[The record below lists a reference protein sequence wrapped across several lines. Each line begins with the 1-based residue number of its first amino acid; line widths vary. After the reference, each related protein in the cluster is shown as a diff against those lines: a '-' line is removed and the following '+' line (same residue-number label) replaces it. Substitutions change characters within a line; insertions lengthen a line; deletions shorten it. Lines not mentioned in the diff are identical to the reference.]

1 MDIKKLLTIKNFVI
15 LYLVIGMVII
25 SFMLKNQKP
34 TIIEKEVITIKDSIQ
49 VDSVPFPEPYEV
61 YLEGET
67 QFVDT
72 TIYVTQPVDSAKIL
86 STYYVKSVI
95 KDTLKLKD
103 IGMIILTDTI
113 VNNKLVSRVW
123 TTPKIKS
130 KIIRDTI
137 RVPEVKERQ
146 IFFGVDGSV
155 NNQDMINGVGLGV
168 LYKTKDDKI
177 FHIGTGV
184 SNRATTEATYEFFPY
199 VSGGVYWRLGN
210 KKRQ

>member
-1 MDIKKLLTIKNFVI
+1 MDIKKLLTIKNFA
-15 LYLVIGMVII
+15 LLFLSIGII
-25 SFMLKNQKP
+25 AVVFMLKHQKP
-34 TIIEKEVITIKDSIQ
+34 TIVEKEVIKIKDSIQ
-49 VDSVPFPEPYEV
+49 VDSVPYPEPFEV

-67 QFVDT
+67 EFVDT

-86 STYYVKSVI
+86 STYYVKSII

-113 VNNKLVSRVW
+113 INNKLVSRVW
-123 TTPKIKS
+123 TSPKIKS

-137 RVPEVKERQ
+137 RVPEEKERQ
-146 IFFGVDGSV
+146 VFFGVDGSV
-155 NNQDMINGVGLGV
+155 NNQDMINGIGFGL
-168 LYKTKDDKI
+168 LYKTKNDKI

-184 SNRATTEATYEFFPY
+184 SNRATADATYEFFPY

>member
-1 MDIKKLLTIKNFVI
+1 MDIKKILTIKNFII
-15 LYLVIGMVII
+15 LFLVIGLTII

-34 TIIEKEVITIKDSIQ
+34 TIVEKEVLKIKDSIQ
-49 VDSVPFPEPYEV
+49 IDSVPFPKLFEV

-67 QFVDT
+67 EFIDT
-72 TIYVTQPVDSAKIL
+72 TIYVPQLVDTAKIL
-86 STYYVKSVI
+86 STYYNKSVI

-123 TTPKIKS
+123 TNPKVKS

-137 RVPEVKERQ
+137 RIPEEKERQ

-184 SNRATTEATYEFFPY
+184 SNRATANQTYEFFPY

>member
-1 MDIKKLLTIKNFVI
+1 MDIKKILTIKNFA
-15 LYLVIGMVII
+15 LLFLTLGII
-25 SFMLKNQKP
+25 VSVFMLKHQKP
-34 TIIEKEVITIKDSIQ
+34 IIVEKEVVKIKDSIQ
-49 VDSVPFPEPYEV
+49 VDSVPYPEQFEI
-61 YLEGET
+61 YLQGET
-67 QFVDT
+67 EFVDT
-72 TIYVTQPVDSAKIL
+72 TIYVPQPVDTAKIL

-95 KDTLKLKD
+95 KDTLILKD

-137 RVPEVKERQ
+137 RVPEEKENQ

-155 NNQDMINGVGLGV
+155 NNQDMINGIGFGL
-168 LYKTKDDKI
+168 LFKTKNDKMY
-177 FHIGTGV
+177 HIGTGV
-184 SNRATTEATYEFFPY
+184 SNRATADATYEFFPY

>member
-1 MDIKKLLTIKNFVI
+1 MNIKKILTIKNFSLLFLSV
-15 LYLVIGMVII
+15 GII
-25 SFMLKNQKP
+25 VVLIMLKHQKP
-34 TIIEKEVITIKDSIQ
+34 TIIEKEVLKIKDSIQ
-49 VDSVPFPEPYEV
+49 VDSVPYPEPFEI

-67 QFVDT
+67 EFVDT
-72 TIYVTQPVDSAKIL
+72 TIYVPQPVDTAKIL

-95 KDTLKLKD
+95 RDTLKLKD

-137 RVPEVKERQ
+137 RIPEEKERQ

-155 NNQDMINGVGLGV
+155 NNQDMINGIGLGV

-184 SNRATTEATYEFFPY
+184 SNRATADATYEFFPY

>member
-1 MDIKKLLTIKNFVI
+1 MDIKKILTIKNFII
-15 LYLVIGMVII
+15 LFLVIGLTII

-34 TIIEKEVITIKDSIQ
+34 TIVEKEVLKIKDSIQ
-49 VDSVPFPEPYEV
+49 IDSVPFPELFEV

-67 QFVDT
+67 EFIDT
-72 TIYVTQPVDSAKIL
+72 TIYVPQLVDTAKIL
-86 STYYVKSVI
+86 STYYNKSVI

-123 TTPKIKS
+123 TNPKVKS

-137 RVPEVKERQ
+137 RIPEEKERQ

-155 NNQDMINGVGLGV
+155 NNQDMINGVGLGI

-184 SNRATTEATYEFFPY
+184 SNRATANQTYEFFPY

-210 KKRQ
+210 KKRE

>member
-1 MDIKKLLTIKNFVI
+1 
-15 LYLVIGMVII
+15 
-25 SFMLKNQKP
+25 MLKNQKP
-34 TIIEKEVITIKDSIQ
+34 TIVEKEILKIKDSIQ
-49 VDSVPFPEPYEV
+49 IDSVPFPELFEV

-67 QFVDT
+67 EFIDT
-72 TIYVTQPVDSAKIL
+72 TIYVPQLVDTAKIL
-86 STYYVKSVI
+86 STYYNKSVI

-123 TTPKIKS
+123 TNPKVKS

-137 RVPEVKERQ
+137 RIPEEKERQ

-155 NNQDMINGVGLGV
+155 NNQDMINGVGLGI

-184 SNRATTEATYEFFPY
+184 SNRATVNQTYEFFPY

>member
-1 MDIKKLLTIKNFVI
+1 MNIKKILTIKNFALLFLSV
-15 LYLVIGMVII
+15 GII
-25 SFMLKNQKP
+25 VVLIMLKQQKP
-34 TIIEKEVITIKDSIQ
+34 TIIEKEVLKIKDSIQ
-49 VDSVPFPEPYEV
+49 VDSVPYPEPFEI

-67 QFVDT
+67 EFVDT
-72 TIYVTQPVDSAKIL
+72 TIYVPQPVDTAKIL

-95 KDTLKLKD
+95 RDTLKLKD

-137 RVPEVKERQ
+137 RIPEEKERQ

-155 NNQDMINGVGLGV
+155 NNQDMINGIGLGV

-184 SNRATTEATYEFFPY
+184 SYRATADATYEFFPY

>member
-1 MDIKKLLTIKNFVI
+1 MDIKKILTIKNFALLFLSV
-15 LYLVIGMVII
+15 GII
-25 SFMLKNQKP
+25 VVLIMLKQQKP
-34 TIIEKEVITIKDSIQ
+34 TIIEKEVLKIKDSIQ
-49 VDSVPFPEPYEV
+49 IDSVPFPEYYEV
-61 YLEGET
+61 LLEGET

-72 TIYVTQPVDSAKIL
+72 TIYVTQPVDTSKIL

-95 KDTLKLKD
+95 QDTLILKD

-137 RVPEVKERQ
+137 RIPEEKERQ

-155 NNQDMINGVGLGV
+155 NNQDMINGIGLGI
-168 LYKTKDDKI
+168 LYKTKEDKI

-184 SNRATTEATYEFFPY
+184 SNRATANQTYEFFPY

>member
-1 MDIKKLLTIKNFVI
+1 MDIKKILTIKNFVI
-15 LYLVIGMVII
+15 LFLLTGMIVV

-34 TIIEKEVITIKDSIQ
+34 TIVEKEVLKIKDSVQ
-49 VDSVPFPEPYEV
+49 VDSVPYPEPFEV

-67 QFVDT
+67 KFVDT
-72 TIYVTQPVDSAKIL
+72 TIYVPQTVDTSKIL
-86 STYYVKSVI
+86 STYYNKSVI

-130 KIIRDTI
+130 KIVRDTI
-137 RVPEVKERQ
+137 RIAEEKEKQ

-177 FHIGTGV
+177 FHLGAGV
-184 SNRATTEATYEFFPY
+184 SNRATTGMNYEFFPY
-199 VSGGVYWRLGN
+199 LSGGVYWRMGN

>member
-1 MDIKKLLTIKNFVI
+1 MDIKKILTIKNFII
-15 LYLVIGMVII
+15 LFLVIGLTII

-34 TIIEKEVITIKDSIQ
+34 TIVEKEVLKIKDSIQ
-49 VDSVPFPEPYEV
+49 IDSVPFPELFEV

-67 QFVDT
+67 EFIDT
-72 TIYVTQPVDSAKIL
+72 TIYVPQLVDTAKIL
-86 STYYVKSVI
+86 STYYNKSVI

-123 TTPKIKS
+123 TNPKVKS

-137 RVPEVKERQ
+137 RIPEEKERQ

-155 NNQDMINGVGLGV
+155 NNQDMINGVGLGI

-184 SNRATTEATYEFFPY
+184 SNRATANQTYEFFPY

>member
-1 MDIKKLLTIKNFVI
+1 MNIKKILTIKNFALLFLSV
-15 LYLVIGMVII
+15 GII
-25 SFMLKNQKP
+25 VVLIMLKQQKP
-34 TIIEKEVITIKDSIQ
+34 TIIEKEVLKIKDSIQ
-49 VDSVPFPEPYEV
+49 VDSVPYPELFEI
-61 YLEGET
+61 YLQGET
-67 QFVDT
+67 EFVDT
-72 TIYVTQPVDSAKIL
+72 TIYLTQPVDTAKIL

-95 KDTLKLKD
+95 KDTLILKD

-137 RVPEVKERQ
+137 RVPEEKENQ

-155 NNQDMINGVGLGV
+155 NNQDMINGIGFGL
-168 LYKTKDDKI
+168 LFKTKNDKMY
-177 FHIGTGV
+177 HIGTGV
-184 SNRATTEATYEFFPY
+184 SNRATADATYEFFPY

>member
-1 MDIKKLLTIKNFVI
+1 MDIKKLLTIKNFA
-15 LYLVIGMVII
+15 LLFLSIGII
-25 SFMLKNQKP
+25 AVVFMLKHQKP
-34 TIIEKEVITIKDSIQ
+34 TIVEKEVIKIKDSIQ
-49 VDSVPFPEPYEV
+49 VDSVPYPEPFEV

-67 QFVDT
+67 EFVDT

-113 VNNKLVSRVW
+113 INNKLVSRVW
-123 TTPKIKS
+123 TSPKIKS

-137 RVPEVKERQ
+137 RVPEEKERQ
-146 IFFGVDGSV
+146 VFFGVDGSV
-155 NNQDMINGVGLGV
+155 NNQDMINGIGFGL
-168 LYKTKDDKI
+168 LYKTKNDKI

-184 SNRATTEATYEFFPY
+184 SNRATADATYEFFPY